1 MTDSVALDSTENR
14 SVWDLLEE
22 GGSIA
27 KRNLDRLRIQF
38 LDYVCPQNIVTGSR
52 EFHFIP
58 LSVENF
64 LGAALYPSYKFQS
77 GGEVSSSKYS
87 HYNEVVQ
94 RIGKALASQSPR
106 PGLNFE
112 FAVVNDWSINAWC
125 LPGGKIA
132 INLGILNAMERDIRD
147 YGGKLPTFEEK
158 VAAVLSHEITHATAR
173 HFGRTMEFRILMAGM
188 IKVLNF
194 SVNYFVNT
202 YYDQKIKTADPS
214 KESQQIEKEKSR
226 SIQSIN
232 KVFDSL
238 ARIAVS
244 GLGKCNSRA
253 HELEADKY
261 GMILLHQVGK
271 GREAGLN
278 PESAKAAIWLQNF
291 FIQQKGPSYTGFF
304 EWISHL
310 TSTHPSSHER
320 LQANQ
325 RTWQELNKI

>member
-1 MTDSVALDSTENR
+1 MTDSVAFDAKESQGLWDSI
-14 SVWDLLEE
+14 EE
-22 GGSIA
+22 SGSIT
-27 KRNLDRLRIQF
+27 KKKLNTLCVRF
-38 LDYVCPQNIVTGSR
+38 LDFVCPQNIVTGNR

-58 LSVENF
+58 LAFENF
-64 LGAALYPSYKFQS
+64 MGATLYPTYKFQS
-77 GGEVSSSKYS
+77 GGEVSSKYAR
-87 HYNEVVQ
+87 YTEVVQ
-94 RIGKALASQSPR
+94 RIGNALAVQSPR

-132 INLGILNAMERDIRD
+132 LNLGILNAMENDYRD

-173 HFGRTMEFRILMAGM
+173 HFGRSMEFRILMAGVV
-188 IKVLNF
+188 KVFNF
-194 SVNYFVNT
+194 SINYFVNI
-202 YYDQKIKTADPS
+202 YYDQKIKASDS
-214 KESQQIEKEKSR
+214 AKEKDQIENQKAQ

-232 KVFDSL
+232 HVFDSV

-253 HELEADKY
+253 HELEADKF
-261 GMILLHQVGK
+261 GMVLLHQIGK
-271 GREAGLN
+271 LREVGLN

-291 FIQQKGPSYTGFF
+291 FIEQKGDSSGGFF

-325 RTWQELNKI
+325 RTWQELSKN

>member
-1 MTDSVALDSTENR
+1 MTDSVNLDSKETR
-14 SVWDLLEE
+14 GVWDLVQE
-22 GGSIA
+22 GGSVA
-27 KRNLDRLRIQF
+27 KKNLNNLCIRF
-38 LDYVCPQNIVTGSR
+38 LDFVCPRNIVTGNR
-52 EFHFIP
+52 EIHLIP

-64 LGAALYPSYKFQS
+64 IGAALYPTYKYQS
-77 GGEVSSSKYS
+77 GGEVSSKYARYS
-87 HYNEVVQ
+87 EVVQ
-94 RIGKALASQSPR
+94 RIGQALAAQSPR

-112 FAVVNDWSINAWC
+112 FTVVNDWSINAWC

-147 YGGKLPTFEEK
+147 YGGKLPSFEEK

-173 HFGRTMEFRILMAGM
+173 HFGRTMEFRILMAGC
-188 IKVLNF
+188 IKVFNF
-194 SVNYFVNT
+194 VINHFVNT
-202 YYDQKIKTADPS
+202 YYDQKIKATDPGR
-214 KESQQIEKEKSR
+214 ECENIENDKNR
-226 SIQSIN
+226 SIKSIN
-232 KVFDSL
+232 RVFDSL

-244 GLGKCNSRA
+244 GLGKCNSRS

-271 GREAGLN
+271 EREAGLN

-291 FIQQKGPSYTGFF
+291 FIQQNGRIATSWF
-304 EWISHL
+304 EWLSHL

-325 RTWQELNKI
+325 RTWQELTKI